1 MSNMPNLKDHR
12 LRVMEAVLAWEGEVG
27 NARVRQLFGI
37 QTVQASRLLAEF
49 RALMGDRIFEDGRAK
64 VLKSLNPGAVAADI
78 SLDEYIHQIQA
89 AGDSDAYVVD
99 GRIDLTGVQPANFSV
114 LRKAAANGT
123 GVQITYASMSNPS
136 YAERTIFP
144 HAIVRVGRRW
154 HARAWCAARNDFRD
168 FTLGR
173 IKSAV
178 LIPDKA
184 KRIVADDTEWNKLVD
199 VRVVPHQAL
208 TLEQQQVVR
217 DECFAGMMGMR
228 SKVRACLVQYVIQ
241 DLRASIDPAR
251 QLPPEFQLEVANV
264 MALKP
269 YLF

>member
-12 LRVMEAVLAWEGEVG
+12 LRVMEAVLSWEGEVG

-64 VLKSLNPGAVAADI
+64 VLKSLNPSAVGVNI

-89 AGDSDAYVVD
+89 VGDSKAHVVD
-99 GRIDLTGVQPANFSV
+99 ARIDLTGVQPAIFSV
-114 LRKAAANGT
+114 LRKAAVNGN
-123 GVQITYASMSNPS
+123 GVMVTYASMGNPN
-136 YAERTIFP
+136 YTARTIFP

-154 HARAWCAARNDFRD
+154 HARAWCATRNDFRD

-178 LIPDKA
+178 AVPDKA
-184 KRIVADDTEWNKLVD
+184 EYAVADDTNWNKLVE
-199 VRVVPHQAL
+199 VRLIPHQAL

-217 DECFAGMMGMR
+217 NECFAGTMAMR
-228 SKVRACLVQYVIQ
+228 SRVRACLLQYVIQ
-241 DLRASIDPAR
+241 DLRASTDPAR

-264 MALKP
+264 TALKP

>member
-49 RALMGDRIFEDGRAK
+49 RALMGERIFEDGRAK
-64 VLKSLNPGAVAADI
+64 VLKALDPSTIGADI
-78 SLDEYIHQIQA
+78 SLDEYMHQIQA
-89 AGDSDAYVVD
+89 AGDSKAYVVD
-99 GRIDLTGVQPANFSV
+99 GRIDLTGVQPVIFSV
-114 LRKAAANGT
+114 LRKAAVNGT
-123 GVQITYASMSNPS
+123 GAIINYASMGNPN
-136 YAERTIFP
+136 YAARTIFP

-154 HARAWCAARNDFRD
+154 HARAWCTTRNDFRD

-173 IKSAV
+173 IKLAV
-178 LIPDKA
+178 TVPDKA
-184 KRIVADDTEWNKLVD
+184 KYTVADDTDWNKLVEI
-199 VRVVPHQAL
+199 RFIPHQAL
-208 TLEQQQVVR
+208 TKEQQQVVR
-217 DECFAGMMGMR
+217 DECFAGTMAMR
-228 SKVRACLVQYVIQ
+228 SKIRACLLQYVIQ
-241 DLRASIDPAR
+241 DLRAATDPTR

-264 MALKP
+264 VALKP

>member
-12 LRVMEAVLAWEGEVG
+12 LRVLETILTWEGEVG
-27 NARVRQLFGI
+27 NARVRQLFGV

-64 VLKSLNPGAVAADI
+64 VLKLLNPSDVAADI
-78 SLDEYIHQIQA
+78 SLDEYIHQIQG
-89 AGDSDAYVVD
+89 AGDPDAYVVD
-99 GRIDLTGVQPANFSV
+99 VRIDLTGVQPVIFSV
-114 LRKAAANGT
+114 LRRAAANGT
-123 GVQITYASMSNPS
+123 GVLISYASMSNPA

-144 HAIVRVGRRW
+144 HAIIRVGRRW
-154 HARAWCAARNDFRD
+154 HARAWCALRNDFRD

-178 LIPDKA
+178 TVPDKG
-184 KRIVADDTEWNKLVD
+184 KHTVANDADWNKLVD
-199 VRVVPHQAL
+199 VRIVPHQAL
-208 TLEQQQVVR
+208 SLEQQQVVR
-217 DECFAGMMGMR
+217 DECFAGMMATR

-241 DLRASIDPAR
+241 DLRASTDPVR

-264 MALKP
+264 AALRP

>member
-12 LRVMEAVLAWEGEVG
+12 LRVMEAVLTWEGEVG
-27 NARVRQLFGI
+27 NARVRQLFSI

-49 RALMGDRIFEDGRAK
+49 RELMGDRIFEDGRAK
-64 VLKSLNPGAVAADI
+64 VLKLLNPGAVAADV

-89 AGDSDAYVVD
+89 TGNTEAYIVD
-99 GRIDLTGVQPANFSV
+99 GRIDLTGVQPAIFSV

-123 GVQITYASMSNPS
+123 GVAITYASMSNPT

-144 HAIVRVGRRW
+144 HTIIRVGRRW
-154 HARAWCAARNDFRD
+154 HARAWCTSRNDFRD

-178 LIPDKA
+178 TIPEMA
-184 KRIVADDTEWNKLVD
+184 KHTVTEDADWNKLVD

-217 DECFAGMMGMR
+217 DECFAGMMATR

-241 DLRASIDPAR
+241 DLRAATDPAS

-264 MALKP
+264 TALKP

>member
-12 LRVMEAVLAWEGEVG
+12 LRVMEAVLTWEGEVG

-64 VLKSLNPGAVAADI
+64 VLKPLSPGAAGADV

-89 AGDSDAYVVD
+89 AGDSEAYVVD
-99 GRIDLTGVQPANFSV
+99 GRIDLTGVQPAIFAV

-123 GVQITYASMSNPS
+123 GVLITYASMGNPI

-144 HAIVRVGRRW
+144 HSIVRVGRRW
-154 HARAWCAARNDFRD
+154 HARAWCTSRNDFRD

-178 LIPDKA
+178 TVPDEA
-184 KRIVADDTEWNKLVD
+184 KRTVADDTDWNRLVE
-199 VRVVPHQAL
+199 VRVVPHRAL

-217 DECFAGMMGMR
+217 DECFAGMMAVR

-241 DLRASIDPAR
+241 DLRASTDPAR

-264 MALKP
+264 TALKP